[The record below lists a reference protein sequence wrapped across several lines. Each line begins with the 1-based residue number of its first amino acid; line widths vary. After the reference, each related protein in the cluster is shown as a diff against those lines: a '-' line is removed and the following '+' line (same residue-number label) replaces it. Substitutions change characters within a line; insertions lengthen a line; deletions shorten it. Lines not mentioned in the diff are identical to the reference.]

1 MGQRSMLYA
10 SCGHRYQVSLAPH
23 NKSIPAYG
31 SASLMG
37 SLVVRLSTVQGAR
50 LFGFLCFFAHLPGLS
65 ISLSLIASNTAGF
78 TKKSVGTS
86 LYTIMYCVGNISGP
100 FLFQAKDAPRYI
112 VRIPK
117 NHPTSQRLTVTF
129 RVATTALLGA
139 LWPR

>member
-1 MGQRSMLYA
+1 MLYA
-10 SCGHRYQVSLAPH
+10 SCGYWYQVSLALQK
-23 NKSIPAYG
+23 NLIPADC

-112 VRIPK
+112 VRIPEK
-117 NHPTSQRLTVTF
+117 YQTSQRLTVTS
-129 RVATTALLGA
+129 RVATTASLGA
-139 LWPR
+139 LWLR